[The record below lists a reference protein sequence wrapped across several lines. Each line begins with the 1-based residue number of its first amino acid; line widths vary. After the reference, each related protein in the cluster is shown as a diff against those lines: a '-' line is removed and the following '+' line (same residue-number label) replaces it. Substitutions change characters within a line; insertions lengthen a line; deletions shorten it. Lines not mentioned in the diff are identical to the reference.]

1 MKSKLLTLAL
11 TPNLWVAIFCAL
23 AGLGLVCLALGATE
37 AGLWLLAPLLVTGIL
52 FALVLIPLLIRRNR
66 KSLARSKDQD
76 PTVM

>member
-23 AGLGLVCLALGATE
+23 AGVALVCLALGATE
-37 AGLWLLAPLLVTGIL
+37 TGLWLLAPLLVMGIL
-52 FALVLIPLLIRRNR
+52 LALVLIPLLIRRNR
-66 KSLARSKDQD
+66 KYSARSKDQD